1 MCMSLRA
8 YVNNELLRREVQVVS
23 QVVRAIMDRSVISS
37 EFAKI
42 VRLSRIIKRQVV
54 NNFAVQLLLILR
66 VTHCSLT
73 QLRRTMLS
81 SDDTESKKV

>member
-1 MCMSLRA
+1 MSLRA